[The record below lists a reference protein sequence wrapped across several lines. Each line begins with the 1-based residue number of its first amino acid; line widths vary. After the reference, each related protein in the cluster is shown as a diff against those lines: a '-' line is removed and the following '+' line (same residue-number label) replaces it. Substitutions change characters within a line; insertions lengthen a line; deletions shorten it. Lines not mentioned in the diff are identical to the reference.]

1 MKTGRLVWQL
11 LVRPN
16 LEHAALWWIE
26 GTLQTQIKLHGDCSG
41 RGYGLTKTYLSDSG
55 NLGFSVLDWWKKLK
69 VKVASNIV

>member
-41 RGYGLTKTYLSDSG
+41 RGYGLTKVYLGDSG
-55 NLGFSVLDWWKKLK
+55 NSGFMQCARLVEEVEGKSCFQ
-69 VKVASNIV
+69 